1 MAGKTTIEAIQK
13 KREQAKALLSAK
25 LLDGL
30 NSGMPIPFDDDYIPE
45 KKRRLFARAGKRRL
59 ERQDL

>member
-13 KREQAKALLSAK
+13 NRDKANAMLSAK
-25 LLDGL
+25 LLDGQ
-30 NSGMPIPFDDDYIPE
+30 NSGKPIPFDDDYIPE